1 MYKLIKYSKYIFILL
16 LACSICIDISAQIEI
31 DTFPADS
38 TNGSKVRIIHADI
51 GRYERLKDNEVQKLK
66 GNVKLYQDST
76 FMFCDSATISDN
88 KVSAFGSVRIVQ
100 SDSLSV
106 FADSL
111 EYDGDLKKAVL
122 FGKTDAD
129 VVLVNKDQKL
139 FTNRLNYNLKTK
151 VASYY
156 TGATLTN
163 QQTYLKSKKG
173 SYHVGSEE
181 AYFLDS
187 VYVKDPEFSLSADS
201 LKFNTKSQ
209 LATFIGPT
217 RIKQKER
224 DVYCEKGFYDIA
236 NKKARFEQNAQFKEE
251 DKKATADVIMYDG
264 TSKLITLEG
273 EALVKEEDRIASG
286 DKIIYNEE
294 TGNADIIGNARYKD
308 ADRDVVGKDLSY
320 NDKTNKIKTK
330 GRSTISEED
339 QVLVADNIDYND
351 ENGFGYATGNVIW
364 IDTAASVVIVCDSA
378 DYNKENNYIKAYG
391 KTRPLMKTEVD
402 GDTLFI
408 TAEQLISQQQL
419 KYGTLEFQDSILKI
433 DTLDN
438 IGDSISEYYQPII
451 RTEIDSTIADTAQ
464 QVRAYKDVRIFKS
477 DMQAICDSL
486 VYNDLDS
493 IFYFYENPV
502 IWKDTSQ
509 FSADTIL
516 VYLVNDKID
525 QIDMIQKSLILNTE
539 DEILFNQVKGKKITA
554 YFIADELRR
563 MKVEGNAES
572 IYYAKDEEDAYI
584 GVNKSICSEILV
596 LFGSNEVENI
606 KFYDQPKAALT
617 PMGKA
622 DHKGMRLEGFN
633 WNPNLKPKEIKD
645 LFN

>member
-1 MYKLIKYSKYIFILL
+1 MYKLYKYSKYVFILL
-16 LACSICIDISAQIEI
+16 LACTVSNVGSSQVVI

-38 TNGSKVRIIHADI
+38 TNGTKVRIIHADV
-51 GRYERLKDNEVQKLK
+51 GRYERLADKEVQELK

-111 EYDGDLKKAVL
+111 EYDGDAKKAIL

-129 VVLVNKDQKL
+129 VVLVSKDQKL
-139 FTNRLNYNLKTK
+139 FTNRLHYNLKTK
-151 VASYY
+151 VASYF

-173 SYHVGSEE
+173 SYYVDSEQ

-224 DVYCEKGFYDIA
+224 DVYCESGFYDIA
-236 NKKARFEQNAQFKEE
+236 NKKARFERNAQYKED
-251 DKKATADVIMYDG
+251 DKQATANVIIYDG
-264 TSKLITLEG
+264 QSNLITLEG
-273 EALVKEEDRIASG
+273 EAEVKETDRFASG
-286 DKIIYNEE
+286 NKIIYNEK
-294 TGNADIIGNARYKD
+294 TGNADIIGNAKYRD
-308 ADRDVVGKDLSY
+308 AERDVVGEDLSY
-320 NDKTNKIKTK
+320 NDKTNEIKTK

-339 QVLVADNIDYND
+339 QILVADNIDYND
-351 ENGFGYATGNVIW
+351 ENGFGYASGNVIW

-391 KTRPLMKTEVD
+391 NSRPLMKTEVD

-419 KYGTLEFQDSILKI
+419 KYGTLEFPDSVLTI

-451 RTEIDSTIADTAQ
+451 RYEIDSSSADTAQ
-464 QVRAYKDVRIFKS
+464 QVQAYKDVRIFKS

-525 QIDMIQKSLILNTE
+525 KIDMIQKSLILNTE
-539 DEILFNQVKGKKITA
+539 DEILFNQVKGKEITA
-554 YFIADELRR
+554 YFIEDELRR

-572 IYYAKDEEDAYI
+572 IYYAKDDDDAYI

-606 KFYDQPKAALT
+606 KFYAQPKATMT

-622 DHKGMRLEGFN
+622 DHLGMRLEGFN